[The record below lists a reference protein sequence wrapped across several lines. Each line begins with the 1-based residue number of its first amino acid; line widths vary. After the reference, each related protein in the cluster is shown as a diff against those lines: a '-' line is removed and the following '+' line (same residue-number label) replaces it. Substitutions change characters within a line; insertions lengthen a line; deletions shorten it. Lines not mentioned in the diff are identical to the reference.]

1 MNKVTVKIAN
11 HEYTIVGDE
20 KKEYL
25 LQLAAHV
32 DEKIEST
39 SKSNPKLSQTMTAV
53 LTAINIA
60 DEYYSEIRKN
70 FELKKTLDKPLEA
83 LDKSNKQIKELEN
96 EIITKNALLE
106 SLNKKIKEY
115 EDILNLTNNSK
126 NDVMKKME
134 EKDLKLKEA
143 ENLVDEFQNRI
154 YDMQLKI
161 VELEEKF
168 EKENK

>member
-11 HEYTIVGDE
+11 HEYTIVGEE

-39 SKSNPKLSQTMTAV
+39 SKANPKLSQTMTAV

-60 DEYYSEIRKN
+60 DEYYSQLNENSELRKN
-70 FELKKTLDKPLEA
+70 LNKPLE
-83 LDKSNKQIKELEN
+83 ELEKASKY
-96 EIITKNALLE
+96 IKDLE
-106 SLNKKIKEY
+106 RTISEKESQIDKINQKIQSY
-115 EDILNLTNNSK
+115 EDSLNLTNNSK
-126 NDVMKKME
+126 NDVVKKME

-143 ENLVDEFQNRI
+143 ENLVDDFQNRL
-154 YDMQLKI
+154 YDMQIKI
-161 VELEEKF
+161 IELEEKL
-168 EKENK
+168 ENKE